1 MPVDA
6 VDGRGLEHMKG
17 ARMEQPL
24 LSRRRFL
31 CLAAASGATLIA
43 ACQPRVGEETQ
54 KSATVA
60 TKEATKE
67 VTKEATRVA
76 STTKITFWTR
86 SANDE
91 LVFTK
96 MLPLCRQAFPELEVV
111 FETPPGK
118 IYEKLRIALAGGTA
132 PDSLVMR
139 PPDALAAIGEGTYV
153 SLSPFL
159 QGNSQLQDSLDK
171 HFVKAS
177 VDTYTYRDELY
188 CMPLT
193 CESIV
198 FWYNKD
204 AIENAGLTPP
214 AEIEDDPKLWNWETL
229 RQYAL
234 SLNKG
239 TGLQRERY
247 GVACAGN
254 NDKDG
259 GGFKQGYG
267 SFLLSNGGQF
277 LNEEGTKC
285 IINSPESKETL
296 QFMLDLIYKH
306 DVHPTVDSIQRATLR
321 TMFQT
326 GQVGMDLEGEF
337 FSRYLWGTNAPK
349 TGIPF
354 KYDLA
359 KIPFSPKGKR
369 VGFFNALGAPIL
381 RQSKHPEETWK
392 WLTVI
397 GSLEGQQLI
406 TDFWGSRAPDKR
418 TYASWLE
425 AGAGGGEKGLNYKA
439 IPDSDS
445 FGVPQPCSP
454 YVLGDQ
460 FREPLNRIVFDLI
473 LQGKVDPEEGLAKA
487 EREVTAVIEQ
497 AIKEKGLEVK

>member
-1 MPVDA
+1 
-6 VDGRGLEHMKG
+6 
-17 ARMEQPL
+17 MEQSL

-31 CLAAASGATLIA
+31 RLVAASGAVLIA
-43 ACQPRVGEETQ
+43 GCHGEAGKEAEN
-54 KSATVA
+54 KNVTVA
-60 TKEATKE
+60 PTKEPKE
-67 VTKEATRVA
+67 VTKAP

-91 LVFTK
+91 LVFTE
-96 MLPLCRQAFPELEVV
+96 MLPLCREAYPELEVEL
-111 FETPPGK
+111 ETPPGK

-139 PPDALAAIGEGTYV
+139 PPDALAAIAEGTYV
-153 SLSPFL
+153 SLAPFL

-204 AIENAGLTPP
+204 AIEDAGLTPP
-214 AEIEDDPKLWNWETL
+214 AEIEDDPNLWNWETL
-229 RQYAL
+229 RQYAVA
-234 SLNKG
+234 LNKG

-247 GVACAGN
+247 GVACAGY

-267 SFLLSNGGQF
+267 NFLISNGGQF
-277 LNEEGTKC
+277 LNEDQTAC
-285 IINSPESKETL
+285 IINSPESRETL

-354 KYDLA
+354 RYDLA

-369 VGFFNALGAPIL
+369 AGFFNALGAPIL
-381 RQSKHPEETWK
+381 KQSKHPEETWK
-392 WLTVI
+392 WLTI
-397 GSLEGQQLI
+397 AGSLEGQQLI
-406 TDFWGSRAPDKR
+406 TNLWGSRAPDKR

-425 AGAGGGEKGLNYKA
+425 ARAGGGEEGLNYKA

-473 LQGKVDPEEGLAKA
+473 LQGKVDLEEGLAQA
-487 EREVTAVIEQ
+487 ESEVTAVIEQ
-497 AIKEKGLEVK
+497 AIKEKGLQVE